1 MKVVCQ
7 LNLKKKEKTGN
18 RGVIPTNPYNASWVL
33 IPVYFTIRNVRIHET
48 VASCRKKTVCD
59 SDQKPH
65 FKSKYTYILE

>member
-1 MKVVCQ
+1 MKPCMKVVCQ

-48 VASCRKKTVCD
+48 VASCRKKN
-59 SDQKPH
+59 SLRQ
-65 FKSKYTYILE
+65 